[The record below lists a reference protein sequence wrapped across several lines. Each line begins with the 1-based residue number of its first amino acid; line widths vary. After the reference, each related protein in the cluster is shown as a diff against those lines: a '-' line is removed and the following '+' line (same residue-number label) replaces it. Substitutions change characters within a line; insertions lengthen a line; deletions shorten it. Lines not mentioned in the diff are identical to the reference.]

1 MAEEVGRLRRHHV
14 GWNQSSKYGSFSSLG
29 SPAIHYN
36 PGRYHRHPGGIPAQ
50 LQGRKCSL
58 DGFEGWKEGQLKGQM
73 IPEEM
78 ACLIRL

>member
-1 MAEEVGRLRRHHV
+1 MAEEVRRRYRHHV
-14 GWNQSSKYGSFSSLG
+14 GWNQIPKYDSSSLLG
-29 SPAIHYN
+29 SPAIRYN

-58 DGFEGWKEGQLKGQM
+58 DGFEGWKGGQPKGQM
-73 IPEEM
+73 TPEEM